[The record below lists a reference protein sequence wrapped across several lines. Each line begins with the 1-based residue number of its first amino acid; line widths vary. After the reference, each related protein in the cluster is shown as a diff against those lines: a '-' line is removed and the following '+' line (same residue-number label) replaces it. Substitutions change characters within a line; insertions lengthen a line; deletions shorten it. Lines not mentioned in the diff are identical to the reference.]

1 MSSLS
6 IIKKSTLSAEK
17 NFAIAVRVASIKS
30 TTLEAASMSKECF
43 KALLERDACLLRSGD
58 KGLTVSSSLREVE
71 SPFSISATY
80 R

>member
-6 IIKKSTLSAEK
+6 IIRKSTLSAEN
-17 NFAIAVRVASIKS
+17 NFAVAVRVASIKS

-43 KALLERDACLLRSGD
+43 KVLLERSGCLFRSDD
-58 KGLTVSSSLREVE
+58 KGLTVSLSFRVGE
-71 SPFSISATY
+71 SPFSIFATY